1 LRLAVCQIDIALG
14 EVEGNLGKVLQRL
27 RGAAEVGA
35 RLVVFPECSLSG
47 YCLNSRE
54 EAEELAVK
62 ATGAH
67 WESVIDV
74 CREFT
79 VHCVIGFLEREGEN
93 LFNTAGVFGP
103 EGLVGKYRKVHLLV
117 LGVDRFT
124 ATGNLGFPVFDLP
137 GAKVGLNIC
146 YDQRFPESARLS
158 MLGGAQVIAVPTN
171 FPEGAR
177 GVCEILSR
185 ARAFENR
192 VFYIVANRVG
202 TERGTTFIG
211 QSQIV
216 DPFGNIVAE
225 AGETEESTIVAEI
238 DPSFADQKRTV
249 NIPGEYEVD
258 LLGDRRPEKYMGIA
272 NGEWRVGKDEL
283 DGPG

>member
-1 LRLAVCQIDIALG
+1 VRRRSRILRVAVCQIDIALG
-14 EVEGNLGKVLQRL
+14 EVEKNLAKVVGRL
-27 RGAAEVGA
+27 REASGDGAG
-35 RLVVFPECSLSG
+35 LTVFPECSLSG
-47 YCLNSRE
+47 YCLNTRE
-54 EAEELAVK
+54 EAEGLAVE
-62 ATGAH
+62 ATDSL
-67 WESVIDV
+67 WKPVISA
-74 CREFT
+74 CGEFG
-79 VHCVIGFLEREGEN
+79 VYCVIGFLERDGES

-124 ATGNLGFPVFDLP
+124 ATGDLGFPVFDLP
-137 GAKVGLNIC
+137 VGRVGVNIC

-158 MLGGAQVIAVPTN
+158 TLGGAQVVAVPTN

-192 VFYIVANRVG
+192 VFYVVANRAG

-211 QSQIV
+211 KSQII
-216 DPFGNIVAE
+216 DPFGEILAL
-225 AGETEESTIVAEI
+225 AGGDEEVTVMAEI
-238 DPSFADQKRTV
+238 DTSAADEKRTV

-258 LLGDRRPEKYMGIA
+258 LLRDRRPESYGGIT
-272 NGEWRVGKDEL
+272 NGE
-283 DGPG
+283 